1 MERLDPASIPLQR
14 CRTDEEVGLAKT
26 TFLIPAALGLLA
38 VVALALWIGRG
49 PDKPLTLRVPGTDQ
63 APGGELGGNAN
74 PVLAGKLVRSDG
86 QPANLPGRLASVS
99 RAKP

>member
-1 MERLDPASIPLQR
+1 MKKF
-14 CRTDEEVGLAKT
+14 GLAKT
-26 TFLIPAALGLLA
+26 TFLIPGALGLLA
-38 VVALALWIGRG
+38 VVALALWLGRG
-49 PDKPLTLRVPGTDQ
+49 ANKPLTLRVPGTDQ

-86 QPANLPGRLASVS
+86 QPANSPGRLAAVS